1 MGNRTLTRLLAQLAC
16 QLEPAFATEVDVDQ
30 RDVWPQLGD
39 LPLRIGRG
47 PGSPDHIETLFGE
60 QTAHFLSEA
69 RVVVDDQATQTHK
82 ACTIARTGRAAPLV
96 LAPKNELQ
104 GSLPPASVKTTV
116 GGWPQP
122 QLGAGRAD
130 KESLPGDAAPAL
142 NTGPQTMELR
152 HLRYFVAV
160 ADELHF
166 RRAAERLHVA
176 QPAVSEQVRKLENE
190 LGVRLFERTHR
201 NVALT
206 DAGAAM
212 LPEAHRVLR
221 QAEAARL
228 AARSASDRPGRVLR
242 IGYVPTALLA
252 SVPRTLR
259 RLVANT
265 PNLKTTMEPGPGLEL
280 SDAVRAGELDVA
292 VVSLPVPTAGLR
304 VTPLGEQRAVAVF
317 PTGHEHAV
325 KPHVGLEQIA
335 PERIVVLPRDADRP
349 FYDAVLATC
358 CAAGISPTLIET
370 PDGQVDRVLLAVAS
384 GAGMALLPECVAE
397 RYADAGV
404 RFVALNGESPVLTTA
419 IVSPRHTEHL
429 PTLAFLRA
437 ASRTLEQRPPIA
449 SERSVL
455 AA

>member
-1 MGNRTLTRLLAQLAC
+1 MLHRHST
-16 QLEPAFATEVDVDQ
+16 
-30 RDVWPQLGD
+30 
-39 LPLRIGRG
+39 
-47 PGSPDHIETLFGE
+47 PD
-60 QTAHFLSEA
+60 A
-69 RVVVDDQATQTHK
+69 
-82 ACTIARTGRAAPLV
+82 
-96 LAPKNELQ
+96 
-104 GSLPPASVKTTV
+104 
-116 GGWPQP
+116 
-122 QLGAGRAD
+122 
-130 KESLPGDAAPAL
+130 
-142 NTGPQTMELR
+142 QTMELR

-160 ADELHF
+160 AEELHF

-176 QPAVSEQVRKLENE
+176 QPAVSEQVRKLEDE
-190 LGVRLFERTHR
+190 LGVRLFDRTHR

-358 CAAGISPTLIET
+358 CAAGISPTLIEM

-384 GAGMALLPECVAE
+384 GAGMALLPECVGE

-429 PTLAFLRA
+429 PTVAFLRA
-437 ASRTLEQRPPIA
+437 ASRTLEQRPQIA

>member
-1 MGNRTLTRLLAQLAC
+1 
-16 QLEPAFATEVDVDQ
+16 
-30 RDVWPQLGD
+30 
-39 LPLRIGRG
+39 
-47 PGSPDHIETLFGE
+47 
-60 QTAHFLSEA
+60 
-69 RVVVDDQATQTHK
+69 
-82 ACTIARTGRAAPLV
+82 
-96 LAPKNELQ
+96 
-104 GSLPPASVKTTV
+104 
-116 GGWPQP
+116 
-122 QLGAGRAD
+122 
-130 KESLPGDAAPAL
+130 
-142 NTGPQTMELR
+142 MELR

-160 ADELHF
+160 AEELHF

-190 LGVRLFERTHR
+190 LGVRLFDRTQR
-201 NVALT
+201 SVALT
-206 DAGAAM
+206 DAGAA
-212 LPEAHRVLR
+212 LLTPAYRVLR
-221 QAEAARL
+221 QAEAAQV
-228 AARSASDRPGRVLR
+228 AARSASDRPALR
-242 IGYVPTALLA
+242 IGYVPTALRA
-252 SVPRTLR
+252 SIPRTLR
-259 RLVANT
+259 RLVATT

-280 SDAVRAGELDVA
+280 SGAVRAGELDVA

-358 CAAGISPTLIET
+358 CAAGISPTLIEL

-384 GAGMALLPECVAE
+384 GAGMALLPECVGE

-404 RFVALNGESPVLTTA
+404 RFVALSGESPLLTTA